1 MNLLE
6 KAINETMDRM
16 SESGAACFLEKI
28 GKMAPAQVNLLIG
41 KYWEHGTL
49 MIVAEV
55 EGKKVA
61 ECGVLALLA
70 INEHY
75 KRVYLTQ
82 EMRQAIK
89 AKLNQHKEEIV
100 ALF

>member
-6 KAINETMDRM
+6 KEINETMDLM
-16 SESGAACFLEKI
+16 SEGQAATFLYEI
-28 GKMAPAQVNLLIG
+28 GKMNPSKVTLEIG

-49 MIVAEV
+49 MIVATAEDQ
-55 EGKKVA
+55 KVA
-61 ECGVLALLA
+61 ECGILSLLA
-70 INEHY
+70 INEYY
-75 KRVYLTQ
+75 KKTYLTQ

-89 AKLNQHKEEIV
+89 AKLNQHKDEII

>member
-6 KAINETMDRM
+6 KAVNETMDRM
-16 SESGAACFLEKI
+16 SEGEAATFLYKI
-28 GKMAPAQVNLLIG
+28 GKMTPSKVTLQIG

-49 MIVAEV
+49 MIVASV
-55 EGKKVA
+55 EGQKVA
-61 ECGVLALLA
+61 ECGVLSLLA
-70 INEHY
+70 INEYY
-75 KRVYLTQ
+75 KKTYLTQ

-89 AKLNQHKEEIV
+89 VKLNQHKDEIV